1 LQRQRMLGTIMP
13 KQALKIAVKHRFSSY
28 HLSKEQRVR
37 RKQTMEKPAM
47 PIRPILHWRH
57 REAAVNIIC
66 LSDRHHCFLISQMSA
81 KDHSLVENAW
91 LQDHNHSHV

>member
-1 LQRQRMLGTIMP
+1 
-13 KQALKIAVKHRFSSY
+13 VKHRFSSY

-47 PIRPILHWRH
+47 PIRPIHHWRH

-91 LQDHNHSHV
+91 LQDHIHSHV